1 MPECHHMNQGWKDEE
16 KACEN
21 EEVAGGLAEGLYSPG
36 LSFLPRPFCS
46 GTPASSPKNKP
57 SKTSLWAHVQPQ
69 PRQNQSRH
77 SQVGGVHHLSSSGHL
92 RASEKPWAR
101 ATGWTRGLRASLVQ
115 RWVWGLPQ
123 TLREPSLAGT
133 DPCGPLA
140 LFSCV
145 RMWGR
150 VLSILI

>member
-1 MPECHHMNQGWKDEE
+1 MGAWLRDAPSAWGCHS
-16 KACEN
+16 
-21 EEVAGGLAEGLYSPG
+21 SPNP
-36 LSFLPRPFCS
+36 SCS

-69 PRQNQSRH
+69 PRQSQSRC
-77 SQVGGVHHLSSSGHL
+77 SQVGGVYHLSSSGHL
-92 RASEKPWAR
+92 RAYEKPWTR
-101 ATGWTRGLRASLVQ
+101 ATGWTRRLRASLV
-115 RWVWGLPQ
+115 RWWAWGLPQ

-133 DPCGPLA
+133 DPRGPSA

-150 VLSILI
+150 VLSTLI